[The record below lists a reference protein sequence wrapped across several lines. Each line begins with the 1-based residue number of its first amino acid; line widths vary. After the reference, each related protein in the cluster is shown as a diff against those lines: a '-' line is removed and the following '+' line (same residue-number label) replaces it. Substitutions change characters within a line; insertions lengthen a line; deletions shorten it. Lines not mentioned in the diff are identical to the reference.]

1 MDLAFDSLGNL
12 FETDASTGNIYKYNS
27 SGQQTIFA
35 TGLNKPA
42 FIAFASTGDL
52 FVSDFGSGIIYAYS
66 TAGVQ
71 TTFASGLNHPAG
83 ITFSTPVPFEFS
95 PEQGFILGVPLFM
108 GMRYLKKK
116 KAAK

>member
-1 MDLAFDSLGNL
+1 MNKNSVGLALLVSFLSGISLIN
-12 FETDASTGNIYKYNS
+12 TPSAK
-27 SGQQTIFA
+27 A
-35 TGLNKPA
+35 LNFQGK
-42 FIAFASTGDL
+42 L
-52 FVSDFGSGIIYAYS
+52 FVSDFGSSIIYAYS

>member
-1 MDLAFDSLGNL
+1 MAFDTSGNL
-12 FETDASTGNIYKYNS
+12 FVAEFGAGIIDKFTPNGVQSTFASGMVNPI
-27 SGQQTIFA
+27 
-35 TGLNKPA
+35 GL
-42 FIAFASTGDL
+42 AFASTGDL

-71 TTFASGLNHPAG
+71 TKFASGLNHPAG

-95 PEQGFILGVPLFM
+95 PEQGFILGVPLFL
-108 GMRYLKKK
+108 GLRYLKKK